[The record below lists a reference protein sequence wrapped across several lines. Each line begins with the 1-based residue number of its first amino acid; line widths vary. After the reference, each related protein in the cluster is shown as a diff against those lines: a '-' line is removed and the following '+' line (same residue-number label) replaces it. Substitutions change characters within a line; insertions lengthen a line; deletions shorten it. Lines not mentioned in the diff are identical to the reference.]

1 MGEQESA
8 EARRSAGQP
17 PGQLVDR
24 DYVLDRMAAL
34 QLDRR
39 EMVKRAGNLI
49 SPRTLQRVINTPGA
63 RLSLTSAAALAEV
76 LECGSRDPL
85 VPAAPLAER
94 VASFGLSPHP
104 PFADSFGAA
113 PGRRPWVTRAEEAE
127 VLAGLEARR
136 PVIVHGPARG
146 GKTSLA
152 RRVAARLAGRY
163 ARGVLW
169 LDAEQDA
176 DRARAAV
183 AECVGLFHPFPVGEA
198 LPRLLDERFARVLWA
213 RRRLLVVDGARDGAQ
228 VLRLLGRYRGP
239 MDLLVLSDR
248 EEAVLELERHLGGPA
263 VHLSPLS
270 RAQVIA
276 ALLARHPDDERLVDG
291 AARRDRV
298 GGRLEAA
305 LDGERVALGE
315 LAAIETTVPGWRALL
330 DAIAG
335 RPDAVGFASDQL
347 RLTRLAT
354 LEEIA
359 VRVGRSESVNSPLLA
374 RLAPEA
380 RRFFLSLGVL
390 DGLAAPLDWAAAAA
404 GVTVDEA
411 RARCDELALLLQHHE
426 DVRGARGVSISPH
439 LRQFAASALSAEE
452 RAAAEHR
459 LLGKARDEARRLGAL
474 PPREAMG
481 GLRAMEP
488 LLLSALGRVGQAD
501 GADGAARAS
510 LALEILLP
518 LRHLLPGWRAD
529 GLEPALAA
537 ALSIPGDGDQLAEAQ
552 QLRLAHGRWLMSA
565 RADHGS
571 AEVAFRTAAE
581 GFERLGRPLEA
592 ADARVEQAI
601 ALFSTR
607 RGEQALP
614 VFHDAVALA
623 RRGRA
628 PVEVLARQ
636 LVNLA
641 FAETRR
647 RAGRDH
653 RAGWRAALALLDEAA
668 GLLRGGDGAPLPRI
682 VAVDRAVVARVLDR
696 AGWRRALASALGALL
711 ELTPPD
717 DVFRAY
723 LLATAT
729 GAGLV
734 LERSLAAQRRRTR
747 ELWWG
752 TLALRGF
759 AVGDVL
765 RRIGQMAYY
774 LNASGPRAPRDGAV
788 QLVTEGTMVTDPPLP
803 MVARYGASIATMFL
817 VEPMRAVFDRAFVD
831 AAERF
836 VWELGGPHQARL
848 LDELEQLRAAQGP
861 SPARARARPRA

>member
-1 MGEQESA
+1 M
-8 EARRSAGQP
+8 
-17 PGQLVDR
+17 DR
-24 DYVLDRMAAL
+24 GWVLERMAAL

-39 EMVKRAGNLI
+39 ELVKRAG
-49 SPRTLQRVINTPGA
+49 SVVSARTLQRVVNTSGA
-63 RLSLTSAAALAEV
+63 RLSLTSAAALAGA

-85 VPAAPLAER
+85 VPAAPLSER
-94 VASFGLSPHP
+94 IASFGLAPHP
-104 PFADSFGAA
+104 PFADSFGA
-113 PGRRPWVTRAEEAE
+113 RRPWLSRPEERQ

-136 PVIVHGPARG
+136 PVIVHAPARG

-152 RRVAARLAGRY
+152 RRVATRLGGRY

-169 LDAEQDA
+169 LDPEQDP
-176 DRARAAV
+176 DRGRAAV
-183 AECVGLFHPFPVGEA
+183 AECLGLFHPFPVGEA
-198 LPRLLDERFARVLWA
+198 LPRVLDERFARVLWA
-213 RRRLLVVDGARDGAQ
+213 RHRLVVVDGARDGAQ

-239 MDLLVLSDR
+239 MDLVVLTDR

-263 VHLSPLS
+263 VHLAPLS

-276 ALLARHPDDERLVDG
+276 ALLARHPEDERLVADTTG
-291 AARRDRV
+291 RSRARA
-298 GGRLEAA
+298 RLEAA
-305 LDGERVALGE
+305 LDGEPAALAE
-315 LAAIETTVPGWRALL
+315 LAALEEAAPAWGALL

-335 RPDAVGFASDQL
+335 RPDALEFASDQL

-354 LEEIA
+354 LDEIA
-359 VRVGRSESVNSPLLA
+359 LRVGRSESLASPLLA
-374 RLAPEA
+374 RLSPEA
-380 RRFFLSLGVL
+380 RRFFLRLGAL

-404 GVTVDEA
+404 GVGPDEA
-411 RARCDELALLLQHHE
+411 RARCDELALLLQHHD
-426 DVRGARGVSISPH
+426 DVRGGRLVSISPH
-439 LRQFAASALSAEE
+439 LRQFAASALSHDE
-452 RAAAEHR
+452 RAGAEHR
-459 LLGKARDEARRLGAL
+459 LLARARDEARRLGAL
-474 PPREAMG
+474 PPRDAMA
-481 GLRAMEP
+481 GLRAIEP

-501 GADGAARAS
+501 GADGAARAA

-518 LRHLLPGWRAD
+518 LRHLLPGWPAD

-537 ALSIPGDGDQLAEAQ
+537 ALSVPGDGERLADAE

-592 ADARVEQAI
+592 ADARIEQAI

-614 VFHDAVALA
+614 IFHEAVALA
-623 RRGRA
+623 RRGRP

-653 RAGWRAALALLDEAA
+653 RTGWRAALALLDEAA
-668 GLLRGGDGAPLPRI
+668 GRLRRAGDEGAPLPRI

-696 AGWRRALASALGALL
+696 AGWRRALADALGALL

-734 LERSLAAQRRRTR
+734 LERSLTAQRRRMR

-752 TLALRGF
+752 TLSLRGS

-765 RRIGQMAYY
+765 RRIGQMSYY
-774 LNASGPRAPRDGAV
+774 LNASGPQAPRGGAV
-788 QLVTEGTMVTDPPLP
+788 QLVTEGTMVTDPPLALA
-803 MVARYGASIATMFL
+803 ARYGASIATMFL
-817 VEPMRAVFDRAFVD
+817 VEPMREVFDRAFVD

-836 VWELGGPHQARL
+836 VWELGGPHQARML
-848 LDELEQLRAAQGP
+848 EELEQLRATERRAG
-861 SPARARARPRA
+861 ARTRARPRA